1 MIIHKLRWYR
11 GNLVLTLWIFFK
23 FKDWI
28 VINMRYFE
36 KISFEQFKKDISC
49 DKDLYNNYILPKR
62 ATKNSVGYDFF
73 AINDISIKPGEIVKI
88 PTGYK
93 AKFNDNEALLI
104 IIRSSLGFKYN
115 LRLTNQV
122 GLIESDYY
130 NNESNEGHMWV
141 SLQNEGQEE
150 VTIKKN
156 TAYSQGIFINFLK
169 IDNDETT
176 NIRKGGLGST
186 DRRNEK

>member
-1 MIIHKLRWYR
+1 
-11 GNLVLTLWIFFK
+11 
-23 FKDWI
+23 
-28 VINMRYFE
+28 MRYFE

-49 DKDLYNNYILPKR
+49 DKGLYNNYILPKR
-62 ATKNSVGYDFF
+62 ATKNSAGYDFF
-73 AINDISIKPGEIVKI
+73 AINDITIKPGEIVKI

-186 DRRNEK
+186 DRRDEK

>member
-1 MIIHKLRWYR
+1 
-11 GNLVLTLWIFFK
+11 
-23 FKDWI
+23 
-28 VINMRYFE
+28 MRYFE

-73 AINDISIKPGEIVKI
+73 AINDITIKPREIVKI